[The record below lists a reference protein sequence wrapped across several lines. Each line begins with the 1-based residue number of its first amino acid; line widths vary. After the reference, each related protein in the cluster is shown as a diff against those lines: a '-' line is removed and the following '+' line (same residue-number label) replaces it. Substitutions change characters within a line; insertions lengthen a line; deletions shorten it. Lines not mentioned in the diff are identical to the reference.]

1 MNNQHSIARS
11 FNLIAASVL
20 LLLLFG
26 WLTAGRAAAQSAG
39 LLPLPDMLIYGTV
52 TNATGDPLDSGT
64 IKALLNGQ
72 TIASAEIGAVNGTDY
87 NFVLAAPSGMVKPG
101 STERGTGIALA
112 GDALTFLVDDRPAY
126 YQDPFTSLTVSEL
139 RIQSGM
145 AGRGF
150 VLNLSLPDAMR
161 YLIGD
166 VNANGAR
173 NAADAMLTL
182 KYDIGLIIGV
192 TTFPPGP
199 NTVYLP
205 LCDIV
210 ENGRCDSS
218 DALRVLQCDV
228 GLTTVVCPMTTIPA
242 VRGANAVAQPA
253 ATPAVDAAPRAADG
267 AAIGLQVAVA
277 EDGATVDVS
286 VLLTSAA
293 DRFGAAVFELQYDP
307 AVLAPAACETDPG
320 AVFSMVACNP
330 GYAPGAVRFNAIAAT
345 GAADDAAL
353 ATLRFQRIGD
363 AAGQLPTFILTANDV
378 IDVDGAGLAWSV
390 ESKDAPETSDVQ
402 MQHKL
407 FLPSVASQFGQM
419 ALDFSPAAETTAI
432 PEPTIAP
439 TEEPLP
445 TAEATPTFEPT
456 EAPTLTPTE
465 EPPPTAEAT
474 PTFEPTEA
482 PTEAPTLAPTEE
494 PPPTAEATPMFEPT
508 EAPTEAPTLAPTEEP
523 PPTAEATPTFEPTE
537 APTLAPTDEPSPTAT
552 TAPTLVPT
560 EELSPTATIE
570 VTPTPDEAVTSAETP
585 TAELTA
591 LPAGESTPT
600 AEPASPALPP
610 PQSSFLLYLPAVSG
624 GAITTTISADDAP
637 AIDTPA
643 VDDAMP
649 APEAEASQRVN
660 VLVVVLPSTRQARSR
675 VGYAVRRLPRR
686 CTNRLD
692 VGVV

>member
-11 FNLIAASVL
+11 FNLMAAGVL
-20 LLLLFG
+20 LLLLG
-26 WLTAGRAAAQSAG
+26 WLTAGRAAAQSTG
-39 LLPLPDMLIYGTV
+39 PLPLPDMLIYGTV

-72 TIASAEIGAVNGTDY
+72 TIVSAEIGAVNGTDY
-87 NFVLAAPSGMVKPG
+87 NYVLAAPIGMVKPG

-126 YQDPFTSLTVSEL
+126 YQDPVTSLTVSEL
-139 RIQSGM
+139 RISSGV

-218 DALRVLQCDV
+218 DALRILQCDV

-253 ATPAVDAAPRAADG
+253 ATPTVDAAPRAADS

-277 EDGATVDVS
+277 EDGATADVS
-286 VLLTSAA
+286 VLLTGAA

-307 AVLAPAACETDPG
+307 AVLAPVACETDPG

-345 GAADDAAL
+345 GAADGAAL
-353 ATLRFQRIGD
+353 ATLRFQRIGN
-363 AAGQLPTFILTANDV
+363 AAGQPPTFMLTANDV

-390 ESKDAPETSDVQ
+390 ESKDAPETPETPDVQ

-407 FLPSVASQFGQM
+407 FLPSVASQFGQT
-419 ALDFSPAAETTAI
+419 ALDSSPAAETTAT

-445 TAEATPTFEPT
+445 TAEATPTFE
-456 EAPTLTPTE
+456 
-465 EPPPTAEAT
+465 
-474 PTFEPTEA
+474 
-482 PTEAPTLAPTEE
+482 
-494 PPPTAEATPMFEPT
+494 
-508 EAPTEAPTLAPTEEP
+508 PTEAPTLAPTEEP

-537 APTLAPTDEPSPTAT
+537 APTLAPIEEPSPTAT
-552 TAPTLVPT
+552 T
-560 EELSPTATIE
+560 
-570 VTPTPDEAVTSAETP
+570 TPT
-585 TAELTA
+585 
-591 LPAGESTPT
+591 
-600 AEPASPALPP
+600 
-610 PQSSFLLYLPAVSG
+610 
-624 GAITTTISADDAP
+624 
-637 AIDTPA
+637 
-643 VDDAMP
+643 
-649 APEAEASQRVN
+649 
-660 VLVVVLPSTRQARSR
+660 
-675 VGYAVRRLPRR
+675 
-686 CTNRLD
+686 
-692 VGVV
+692 